1 MKRLLI
7 PLLTLL
13 LTALFPTACVYDY
26 DPGIEGSQQKFLVV
40 EGDILAGDIT
50 MIQLSRMSPLST
62 TDKAEFLSSVQALYV
77 ESEDGTRYDATLD
90 RKELD
95 NPCFLIDTRTLD
107 LNQRCRLV
115 ISFRGWMLDP
125 NLSGGPDYW
134 KEISYASDWQE
145 ILQSESV
152 LDSLTYVVAPDRS
165 QLDIRVH
172 THGKSE
178 GFYRWIGHEI
188 WEYTAMYRAVAYYN
202 PVLDDIFP
210 YEDGENYYYCWKR
223 DIFRDVTVVSMES
236 LGVDHLSDYTI
247 FSTQDRTDNRFS
259 ETYSLELSQVRISR
273 EAYNYWTSMR
283 NNTGDVGGLFSPQ
296 PSDVRG
302 NIHNLE
308 DESEYVVG
316 YISAATTSRAQR
328 YYRNLTGRFGLGEP
342 AYGENETKMIL
353 KRTMWSY
360 YYNLGYLPI
369 VVYIP
374 ETEEPVEDLYGMY
387 EWAQKHCVDCRLQ
400 GGTKR
405 VPEGWPNT
413 HK

>member
-7 PLLTLL
+7 TLLTLL
-13 LTALFPTACVYDY
+13 LTALLPTACVYDY
-26 DPGIEGSQQKFLVV
+26 DPGVEGSQQQFLVV

-50 MIQLSRMSPLST
+50 MIQLSRMSPLSSGE
-62 TDKAEFLSSVQALYV
+62 KAQFLTSVAEMYV
-77 ESEDGTRYDATLD
+77 ESEDGTRYNAALD

-134 KEISYASDWQE
+134 KEITYASAWQE

-178 GFYRWIGHEI
+178 GFYRWIGREI
-188 WEYTAMYRAVAYYN
+188 WEYTAMYRAVSYYD
-202 PVLDDIFP
+202 PVLDNIFP
-210 YEDGENYYYCWKR
+210 YENGENYYYCWKR
-223 DIFRDVTVVSMES
+223 DIFRDVTVASMEA
-236 LGVDHLSDYTI
+236 LGVDHLTDYTI
-247 FSTQDRTDNRFS
+247 FSTTDRADNRFALL
-259 ETYSLELSQVRISR
+259 YSLELSQIRISR

-302 NIHNLE
+302 NIQNLA

-316 YISAATTSRAQR
+316 YISAATTSRAQK
-328 YYRNLTGRFGLGEP
+328 YYRNLTGHFGLGEP
-342 AYGENETKMIL
+342 VYETKLIL
-353 KRTMWSY
+353 KRTQWSY
-360 YYNLGYLPI
+360 YYGLGYLPI

-374 ETEEPVEDLYGMY
+374 ETEDPPEDLYGMY
-387 EWAQKHCVDCRLQ
+387 EWATKPCIDCRLQ
-400 GGTKR
+400 GGSKR

-413 HK
+413 DK